1 MEFNKEKC
9 CGCAACLHVCPVK
22 AIKWVQNEEGFGEP
36 EIDSQK
42 CIDCGLC
49 RKVCPYEQ
57 STVGKDAD
65 PEIYAAV
72 HKDPK
77 VVEKSSSGGVFT
89 ALSDW
94 ILSKSGVVY
103 GVTYG
108 TDYDIAYCRCE
119 DKQHRDEMRG
129 SKYVQC
135 CAKDVYSQVEQDLN
149 GGRFVMFTG
158 TPCQNYGL
166 RSYLEVKKINTEHL
180 YTCENICHGG
190 SSPLV
195 WKTYLEYIRGKVL
208 KGKQILSFSMRSK
221 KTAWQ
226 KQFVECNTECG
237 DESKVLNDTAS
248 WNKLFLTTYPTRRSC
263 FQCPFT
269 SYLRL
274 SDITTAD
281 YWNIEN
287 AKLDIDYSEGV
298 SLVLVNTPK
307 GREWFAQCMPDL
319 TVQPST
325 KKACW
330 QIHLEKPVVYTAKR
344 KQFWDEFAENPEQ
357 TVRKYA
363 KGSLFNKVTRVISPI
378 LRKIGLYTLAVHIL
392 SRIKEHAK
400 KNS

>member
-9 CGCAACLHVCPVK
+9 CGCAACLNICPTG
-22 AIKWVQNEEGFGEP
+22 AITWTQNKEGFGEP
-36 EIDSQK
+36 VIDSKK
-42 CIDCGLC
+42 CVDCGLC

-57 STVGKDAD
+57 STVGKDAV
-65 PEIYAAV
+65 PQIYAAV
-72 HKDPK
+72 HKNPE
-77 VVEKSSSGGVFT
+77 VVKNSSSGGVFT

-94 ILSKSGVVY
+94 ILSQGGVVY
-103 GVTYG
+103 GVAYG
-108 TDYDIAYCRCE
+108 QDHEISYCRCE
-119 DKQHRDEMRG
+119 DRQHRDQMRG

-135 CAKDVYSQVEQDLN
+135 NADSIYSQVEQDLKDN
-149 GGRFVMFTG
+149 RYVMFTG

-166 RSYLEVKKINTEHL
+166 KRCMEMKKVETKRL

-195 WKTYLEYIRGKVL
+195 WKTYLKYIRKKVL
-208 KGKQILSFSMRSK
+208 KGKKIVSFSMRSK

-226 KQFVECNTECG
+226 KQFLDCITEHG
-237 DESKVLNDTAS
+237 DESKVLNHTAS
-248 WNKLFLTTYPTRRSC
+248 WNKLYSTTYPMRQSC

-287 AKLDIDYSEGV
+287 AKTGIDYSQGV

-307 GREWFAQCMPDL
+307 GKDWFEQCGKDL
-319 TVQPST
+319 VVRPST

-330 QIHLEKPVVYTAKR
+330 QIHLEKPTVYTEKR
-344 KQFWDEFAENPEQ
+344 KQFWKEFAQNPEH
-357 TVRKYA
+357 TVQKYA
-363 KGSLFNKVTRVISPI
+363 KGSFFNKFTRIISPV
-378 LRKIGLYTLAVHIL
+378 LRKIGLYTLAVRIL
-392 SRIKEHAK
+392 SRVKGNEG
-400 KNS
+400 KNN

>member
-9 CGCAACLHVCPVK
+9 CGCAACLNICPTG
-22 AIKWVQNEEGFGEP
+22 AITWTQNKEGFGEP
-36 EIDSQK
+36 VIDSKK
-42 CIDCGLC
+42 CVDCGLC

-57 STVGKDAD
+57 STVGKDAV
-65 PEIYAAV
+65 PQIYAAV
-72 HKDPK
+72 HKNPE
-77 VVEKSSSGGVFT
+77 VVKNSSSGGVFT

-94 ILSKSGVVY
+94 ILSQGGVVY
-103 GVTYG
+103 GVVYG
-108 TDYDIAYCRCE
+108 QDHEISYCRCE
-119 DKQHRDEMRG
+119 DRQHRDQMRG

-135 CAKDVYSQVEQDLN
+135 NADSIYSQVEQDLKDN
-149 GGRFVMFTG
+149 RYVMFTG

-166 RSYLEVKKINTEHL
+166 KRCMEMKKVETKRL

-195 WKTYLEYIRGKVL
+195 WKTYLKYIRKKVL
-208 KGKQILSFSMRSK
+208 KGKKIVSFSMRSK

-226 KQFVECNTECG
+226 KQFLDCITEHG
-237 DESKVLNDTAS
+237 DESKVLNHTAS
-248 WNKLFLTTYPTRRSC
+248 WNKLYSTTYPTRQSC

-287 AKLDIDYSEGV
+287 AKTGIDYSQGV

-307 GREWFAQCMPDL
+307 GKDWFEQCGKDL
-319 TVQPST
+319 VVRPST

-330 QIHLEKPVVYTAKR
+330 QIHLEKPTVYTEKR
-344 KQFWDEFAENPEQ
+344 KQFWKEFAQNPEH
-357 TVRKYA
+357 TVQKYA
-363 KGSLFNKVTRVISPI
+363 KGSFFNKFTRIISPV
-378 LRKIGLYTLAVHIL
+378 LRKIGLYTLAVRIL
-392 SRIKEHAK
+392 SRVKGNEG
-400 KNS
+400 KNN

>member
-9 CGCAACLHVCPVK
+9 CGCAACMHICPVG
-22 AIKWVQNEEGFGEP
+22 AISWTQNKEGFGEP
-36 EIDSQK
+36 QIDNKK

-57 STVGKDAD
+57 STVGKDAN
-65 PEIYAAV
+65 PQIYAAV
-72 HKDPK
+72 HKNQK
-77 VVEKSSSGGVFT
+77 IVKKSSSGGVFT

-94 ILSKSGVVY
+94 ILSQNGVIY
-103 GVTYG
+103 GVTYRP
-108 TDYDIAYCRCE
+108 DYEIAYCRCE
-119 DKQHRDEMRG
+119 DKQHRDQMRG

-135 CAKDVYSQVEQDLN
+135 SAESVYPQIEEDLKN
-149 GGRFVMFTG
+149 GRYVMFTG

-166 RSYLEVKKINTEHL
+166 RRCMEAKRVNLDRL

-195 WKTYLEYIRGKVL
+195 WKMYLKYIREKVL
-208 KGKQILSFSMRSK
+208 KGKKIISFSMRSK

-226 KQFVECNTECG
+226 KQFLDCSTDCG
-237 DESKVLNDTAS
+237 DESKVLNSTAS
-248 WNKLFLTTYPTRRSC
+248 WNKLYLTTYPTRQSC

-287 AKLDIDYSEGV
+287 AKVDIDYSQGV
-298 SLVLVNTPK
+298 SLVLINTEK
-307 GREWFAQCMPDL
+307 GQKWFEQCRKDL
-319 TVQPST
+319 VVQPST

-330 QIHLEKPVVYTAKR
+330 QIHLEKPAVYTAKR
-344 KQFWDEFAENPEQ
+344 KQFWEEFAQNPEL
-357 TVRKYA
+357 TVQKYA
-363 KGSLFNKVTRVISPI
+363 KGSLFNKLTRIISPV

-392 SRIKEHAK
+392 SRVKENAG
-400 KNS
+400 KNN